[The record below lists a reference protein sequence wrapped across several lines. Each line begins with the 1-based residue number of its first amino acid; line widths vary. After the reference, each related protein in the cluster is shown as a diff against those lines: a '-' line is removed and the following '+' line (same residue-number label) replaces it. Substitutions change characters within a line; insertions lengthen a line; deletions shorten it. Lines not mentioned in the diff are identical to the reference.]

1 MNKLIKIINY
11 LILTMMIV
19 KYLELIILLIS
30 KNLFKISLHKT
41 ILFLL
46 KINELLTQDNYLI
59 FKLLVKNI
67 NLIAITIEKFL

>member
-1 MNKLIKIINY
+1 MNKLIMIINY

-19 KYLELIILLIS
+19 KYLELIILLIF
-30 KNLFKISLHKT
+30 KNLFKISLHKM

-59 FKLLVKNI
+59 FKRLVKNI